1 MSAANLGF
9 KDMYFR
15 RNKQHTMSPSVTHL
29 AFFALFLVCG
39 FLVFG
44 LPLIFPYEIQIVYR
58 IIVLAV
64 FLAITLLLRG
74 KTLAKRYFF
83 VSFAFFT
90 AQLVV
95 TLDYLLYSNWSV
107 LGFGGSR
114 MDQYVLAKVIS
125 TVLIVVPIIALTK
138 LVGQKLSS
146 IFLTRGRLKLG
157 LLVGLALFFFFFAT
171 SIPVATFLYGGKDLS
186 YGNLVVWGPWILV
199 FVLANGLREELLF
212 RGLFLAKYQAFLGLG
227 VSNFLQALVFVMPH
241 FGESYSPI
249 TAVFLAVTFLLGL
262 AFGALIQKTN
272 SLLGSILF
280 HAGADLPVVL
290 GVFSNF

>member
-1 MSAANLGF
+1 
-9 KDMYFR
+9 
-15 RNKQHTMSPSVTHL
+15 MSPLVTRL
-29 AFFALFLVCG
+29 AFFGLFLACG

-44 LPLIFPYEIQIVYR
+44 LPLIFPYEVQIVYR
-58 IIVLAV
+58 IVVLAV
-64 FLAITLLLRG
+64 FLALTLWLRE
-74 KTLAKRYFF
+74 KTLARRYFF
-83 VSFAFFT
+83 VSLAFFA

-95 TLDYLLYSNWSV
+95 TLDYLLYSNWSF

-125 TVLIVVPIIALTK
+125 TVLIVVPIIAVTK
-138 LVGQKLSS
+138 IACQKLSS
-146 IFLTRGRLKLG
+146 IYLTRGRLKLG
-157 LLVGLALFFFFFAT
+157 LLVGIALFFFFLAT

-186 YGNLVVWGPWILV
+186 YGNLVLWGPWIFT

-227 VSNFLQALVFVMPH
+227 LSNFLQALVFVMPH
-241 FGESYSPI
+241 FGESYSPVM
-249 TAVFLAVTFLLGL
+249 TVFLAVTFFLGL

-280 HAGADLPVVL
+280 HAGADLPVIL
-290 GVFSNF
+290 GIFSNF